1 MHLQLGTG
9 QNYNVTINL
18 SGVILLGLGLSTGL
32 LAYMFL
38 NAFKDDGDSSTSYG
52 YEGYGYES
60 SGSGYGHRK
69 GKWGRK
75 GYRIKVIAFT

>member
-38 NAFKDDGDSSTSYG
+38 NAFENDGDSSTSYG